1 MIYKKPKNGLLSFF
15 KILNKKSPANTKG
28 NVQQWCMF
36 ESPVKQNQLP
46 DGTRQLAA
54 NHL

>member
-1 MIYKKPKNGLLSFF
+1 
-15 KILNKKSPANTKG
+15 
-28 NVQQWCMF
+28 VQQWCMF

-46 DGTRQLAA
+46 DGTRQPAA